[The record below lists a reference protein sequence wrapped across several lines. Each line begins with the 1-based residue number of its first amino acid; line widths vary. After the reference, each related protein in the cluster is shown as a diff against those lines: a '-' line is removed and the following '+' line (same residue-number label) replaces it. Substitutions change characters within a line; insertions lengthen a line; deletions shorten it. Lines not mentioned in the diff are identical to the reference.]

1 MGELFKT
8 SSGGTPLKG
17 KREYYEEGKIPWL
30 TSGEV
35 NKEHIT
41 KAKSMIT
48 ELALQETSAKIPP
61 LHSVLV
67 SMYGSIGYS
76 GILEFEA
83 AINQAICAIHPNPD
97 YTPEWICHFI
107 RSKKDELVNQGVGAA
122 LTNISQEKIR
132 KLMVPLVPLSQQKVF
147 TDFIHQIDKSKVIK
161 ESVKSRFIEMFGH
174 INLNEKNLP
183 MKTLNE
189 VCLLVTD
196 GSHYS
201 PADEPDGKYPMLSV
215 KDLSNGKFNYSD
227 CKHINQGEYDKL
239 VKDGCKPIKN
249 DVLIAKDGSVFQ
261 KSMIITDEIDQVI
274 LSSIAIIRPD
284 TDVANPVYLERYLM
298 SDYVKEDVINNYT
311 TGTAIR
317 RIILKNLAKLKLI
330 VPEIEAQNE
339 FASFVQQVD
348 KSKVGA
354 PSAILLINIYI
365 NTEA

>member
-1 MGELFKT
+1 ML
-8 SSGGTPLKG
+8 SSKNVIDGSITHDNPRYLSKEDFDLEDKRTRVRPGDILMTIVGTIGRTAIVPKNAGNLTFQRSVAVLHIDHQQIDPVFLKSCLDSIQADIDAEAHG
-17 KREYYEEGKIPWL
+17 SSQKGIYLNQVEKIP
-30 TSGEV
+30 
-35 NKEHIT
+35 
-41 KAKSMIT
+41 
-48 ELALQETSAKIPP
+48 
-61 LHSVLV
+61 VLV
-67 SMYGSIGYS
+67 PDLSI
-76 GILEFEA
+76 
-83 AINQAICAIHPNPD
+83 Q
-97 YTPEWICHFI
+97 
-107 RSKKDELVNQGVGAA
+107 KKFSSFV
-122 LTNISQEKIR
+122 
-132 KLMVPLVPLSQQKVF
+132 QQV
-147 TDFIHQIDKSKVIK
+147 DKSKVIK

-354 PSAILLINIYI
+354 PSTILLINIYI